1 MKKEGQREIMQFP
14 NRLRLINTPPALCS
28 SRPALRGFRSAL
40 PALLFALC
48 ALPFALSACAG
59 DVVRVTT
66 VQSGKNLNGLKEEDR
81 GILEEIKKR
90 KDKKEIDSGITN
102 VIEKTPHY
110 TVSEYLAKY
119 PEERG
124 PVADYEVGG
133 NDVLGITV
141 YEEPDLSKEAI
152 RVSGK
157 GLISFPL
164 IGRLM
169 VAGLTTTE
177 IEKLIAEK
185 LANQQYLLNAH
196 VGVMV
201 TEYKSKH
208 FFVLGEVGAP
218 GSHPLQAR
226 ERVMDALT
234 KVGGVEEEKASNR
247 MMLIRTLNPDTPEER
262 KLVID
267 ISLVDLLKMGDQ
279 ISNIYLQDRDVLYFL
294 PVEQFYIIGQVRGP
308 GAYDMPEDELTLVEA
323 IGMAGGFTRIAS
335 RNSTRIIRV
344 EDGVE
349 KIIHVRVDEITDA
362 GKKIQDVVIKP
373 GDIIVVPESFF

>member
-1 MKKEGQREIMQFP
+1 MKLFTLSHPIGP
-14 NRLRLINTPPALCS
+14 PPAPCAL
-28 SRPALRGFRSAL
+28 RPALRAPLSAL
-40 PALLFALC
+40 PSLFFALC
-48 ALPFALSACAG
+48 ALPFALSACG
-59 DVVRVTT
+59 GEVVRVTT

-81 GILEEIKKR
+81 AMLEEIKKG
-90 KDKKEIDSGITN
+90 KDKKEIDSGITK
-102 VIEKTPHY
+102 VIKKTPHY

-124 PVADYEVGG
+124 SVADYKVGG
-133 NDVLGITV
+133 NDVLSITV
-141 YEEPDLSKEAI
+141 YEEPDLSKEAV

-169 VAGLTTTE
+169 VAGRTTTE

-196 VGVMV
+196 VDVMV
-201 TEYKSKH
+201 TGYNSKH
-208 FFVLGEVGAP
+208 FFVLGEVGTP
-218 GSHPLQAR
+218 GSHPIQAR

-234 KVGGVEEEKASNR
+234 KVGGVEEERASNR

-262 KLVID
+262 KFVID

-308 GAYDMPEDELTLVEA
+308 GSYDMPEDELTLVEA
-323 IGMAGGFTRIAS
+323 LGMAGGFTRIAS

-349 KIIHVRVDEITDA
+349 KIIRVKVDEITDA

-373 GDIIVVPESFF
+373 EDIIVVPESFF

>member
-1 MKKEGQREIMQFP
+1 MRFFTLLHPIDP
-14 NRLRLINTPPALCS
+14 PPALCS
-28 SRPALRGFRSAL
+28 LRSAL

-48 ALPFALSACAG
+48 SLLLALPACG
-59 DVVRVTT
+59 RDVVHVTT
-66 VQSGKNLNGLKEEDR
+66 VHSGKNLDGLKQEDLAM
-81 GILEEIKKR
+81 LEEIKKE
-90 KDKKEIDSGITN
+90 KDKKEIDSGITK

-124 PVADYEVGG
+124 SVADYKVGG
-133 NDVLGITV
+133 NDILSITV
-141 YEEPDLSKEAI
+141 YEEPDLSKEAV
-152 RVSGK
+152 RVSAK

-164 IGRLM
+164 IGRVT

-177 IEKLIAEK
+177 IEKLIAGK

-196 VGVMV
+196 VDIMV

-208 FFVLGEVGAP
+208 FFVLGEVGTP

-226 ERVMDALT
+226 ERVMDALS

-247 MMLIRTLNPDTPEER
+247 MMLIRTLNPYTPEER

-267 ISLVDLLKMGDQ
+267 ISLVDLLRMGDQ

-308 GAYDMPEDELTLVEA
+308 GSYDMPEDELTLVEA

-349 KIIHVRVDEITDA
+349 KIIHVKVDEITGA
-362 GKKIQDVVIKP
+362 GKKIQDVIIKP
-373 GDIIVVPESFF
+373 DDIIVVPESFF

>member
-1 MKKEGQREIMQFP
+1 MIFFTLLHP
-14 NRLRLINTPPALCS
+14 IAPPPAL
-28 SRPALRGFRSAL
+28 RALPSALCPPRSAL
-40 PALLFALC
+40 RSLPFALC
-48 ALPFALSACAG
+48 ALLLLLSACG
-59 DVVRVTT
+59 GNVVQVTT
-66 VQSGKNLNGLKEEDR
+66 IQSGKNLAGLKDGLKEKDLA
-81 GILEEIKKR
+81 ILEELKKG
-90 KDKKEIDSGITN
+90 KDKKEIDSGITD

-119 PEERG
+119 PKERG
-124 PVADYEVGG
+124 SVTDYKVGG
-133 NDVLGITV
+133 TDVLSITV
-141 YEEPDLSKEAI
+141 YEEPDLSKEAV

-164 IGRLM
+164 IGRLT

-185 LANQQYLLNAH
+185 LAQQQYLLNAH
-196 VGVMV
+196 VDVMV
-201 TEYKSKH
+201 KEYKSKH
-208 FFVLGEVGAP
+208 FFVLGEVSTP

-226 ERVMDALT
+226 ERVMDALS

-247 MMLIRTLNPDTPEER
+247 VMLIRTFNPDTPEE
-262 KLVID
+262 KKIVID
-267 ISLVDLLKMGDQ
+267 FSLVDLLKMGDQ
-279 ISNIYLQDRDVLYFL
+279 ISNLYLQDRDVLYFI
-294 PVEQFYIIGQVRGP
+294 PVEQFYIIGQVKGP
-308 GAYDMPEDELTLVEA
+308 GSYNMPEHDLTLVEA

-349 KIIHVRVDEITDA
+349 KIIKVKVDEITSA

>member
-1 MKKEGQREIMQFP
+1 MGE
-14 NRLRLINTPPALCS
+14 
-28 SRPALRGFRSAL
+28 
-40 PALLFALC
+40 
-48 ALPFALSACAG
+48 
-59 DVVRVTT
+59 
-66 VQSGKNLNGLKEEDR
+66 NLNGLKIGLKEKDR
-81 GILEEIKKR
+81 AILEEMKKG
-90 KDKKEIDSGITN
+90 KDKKKIDSGITN

-124 PVADYEVGG
+124 PAADYKVGG
-133 NDVLGITV
+133 NDILSITV
-141 YEEPDLSKEAI
+141 YEEPDLSKEAV

-169 VAGLTTTE
+169 VSGLTSTE

-185 LANQQYLLNAH
+185 LAQRQYLLNAH
-196 VGVMV
+196 VNVMV

-208 FFVLGEVGAP
+208 FFVLGEVGTP
-218 GSHPLQAR
+218 GSHPIQAR
-226 ERVMDALT
+226 ERIMDALT
-234 KVGGVEEEKASNR
+234 KVGGVEGEKASNR
-247 MMLIRTLNPDTPEER
+247 LMLIRTLNLDTPEEK

-279 ISNIYLQDRDVLYFL
+279 ISNIHLQDRDVLYFL

-308 GAYDMPEDELTLVEA
+308 GSYDMPEDELTLVEA

-349 KIIHVRVDEITDA
+349 KIIEVRVDEITDA
-362 GKKIQDVVIKP
+362 GKKIQDVIIKP
-373 GDIIVVPESFF
+373 EDIIIVPESFF